1 VTGFERGTEFPWLR
15 IIISEMQTTLVV
27 SLVGILSRLTALLRI
42 LFCFFF
48 LFFKK
53 NLSIKKKARL
63 CATLWTKRTRNNRHF
78 LFWFHWKFQNSKWKF
93 QIFVVFFCNLEKKNR
108 IADNF
113 KIKIKWE
120 KLEKW
125 SNLPIRRVERKLK
138 TFDLGSFHSRH
149 HRSPPL
155 TWSQLKS
162 RRKSSKTTGA
172 DCQKRADRRNSPTF
186 DLIISQYFCI
196 VFI

>member
-93 QIFVVFFCNLEKKNR
+93 QIFVVFFCNLNKK
-108 IADNF
+108 
-113 KIKIKWE
+113 KIE
-120 KLEKW
+120 
-125 SNLPIRRVERKLK
+125 
-138 TFDLGSFHSRH
+138 
-149 HRSPPL
+149 
-155 TWSQLKS
+155 SQ
-162 RRKSSKTTGA
+162 
-172 DCQKRADRRNSPTF
+172 
-186 DLIISQYFCI
+186 IISKSKLNGKNWKNDQTYQSDE
-196 VFI
+196 